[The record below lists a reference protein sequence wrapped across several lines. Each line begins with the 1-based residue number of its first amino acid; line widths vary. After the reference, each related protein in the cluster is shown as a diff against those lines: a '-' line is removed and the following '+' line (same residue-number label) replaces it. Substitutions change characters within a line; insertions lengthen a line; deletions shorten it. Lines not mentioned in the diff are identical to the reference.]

1 MLILDHHLLEG
12 QLSDNCVLINNQT
25 SWMYNNKDLSGA
37 GVTFQF
43 LRGLDDKLGLHDAWE
58 YIDLAALGVCADMMS
73 ALSIENQYLW
83 HEGFSDEN
91 RKNFFFSVLCDKQ
104 AYSMKDKVNP
114 TTVAFYI
121 VPLINA
127 MIRIGSQEEKERL
140 FLAFV
145 DGHRMV
151 ESHKRGAKGQLEYVA
166 VESCRECVNAKAHQ
180 DKKKKEIAE
189 NLEIKICKNGL
200 LDNKVLFIRLD
211 DDDDFPAVLNGL
223 VCMQLAAKY
232 NRPTIVARLNPEGYV
247 RGSAR
252 GLNKSE
258 LTSFKNFL
266 NDSGLFEYTIGH
278 DQAFGVSINNENL
291 KNFHEYA
298 NKQLEAY
305 DFDSNMYSV
314 CYEVNGDS
322 IELAKMIKD
331 IAEYENVWGQMNELP
346 LIAVNNIYVNA
357 DEIQV
362 MGRNNDT
369 VKFKFN
375 NLEYIK
381 FFAKDIIPELLKH
394 DHMRINLIGKPSM
407 NEWMGARTPQIMIED
422 LEIFN
427 SELDF

>member
-1 MLILDHHLLEG
+1 M
-12 QLSDNCVLINNQT
+12 
-25 SWMYNNKDLSGA
+25 
-37 GVTFQF
+37 
-43 LRGLDDKLGLHDAWE
+43 
-58 YIDLAALGVCADMMS
+58 
-73 ALSIENQYLW
+73 
-83 HEGFSDEN
+83 
-91 RKNFFFSVLCDKQ
+91 
-104 AYSMKDKVNP
+104 
-114 TTVAFYI
+114 
-121 VPLINA
+121 
-127 MIRIGSQEEKERL
+127 
-140 FLAFV
+140 
-145 DGHRMV
+145 
-151 ESHKRGAKGQLEYVA
+151 
-166 VESCRECVNAKAHQ
+166 NAKAHQ

-381 FFAKDIIPELLKH
+381 FFFFFLIHELLKH